1 MDIATALDV
10 VFYDPCSVKQTLVTV
25 PSFLDAAKGMTP
37 ALESLSD
44 DERTWLIEIAQE
56 HHLAFLFLRN
66 SGKRHSHLQMTLAQ
80 SYTVGKDIYPTTR
93 QDVLHVLD
101 QYTTPTQS
109 TISYGAASAQHLHK
123 QMGMEAK

>member
-25 PSFLDAAKGMTP
+25 PSFLDAATGMTP

-66 SGKRHSHLQMTLAQ
+66 SGKHHSHLQMTQAQ
-80 SYTVGKDIYPTTR
+80 SYTMGKDIYQLPDRTSFT
-93 QDVLHVLD
+93 
-101 QYTTPTQS
+101 Y
-109 TISYGAASAQHLHK
+109 
-123 QMGMEAK
+123 